1 MVLNYYDKIRKIRES
16 RGYKQEFLA
25 EQLNIT
31 QRAYSDIESGKTRLT
46 VERLI
51 EIVRILDTSLSEVFE
66 YEGNTILNNTFNDTS
81 TKNKGGN
88 LICKKEDF
96 EEQKK
101 LYERIILMKDEEISF
116 LRENLKK

>member
-1 MVLNYYDKIRKIRES
+1 MKLNYYDKIRKIREN
-16 RGYKQEFLA
+16 RGYKQEFVA
-25 EQLNIT
+25 DQLNIT
-31 QRAYSDIESGKTRLT
+31 QRTYSNIESGKTQLT

-51 EIVRILDTSLSEVFE
+51 EIVRILDTSLSEIFE
-66 YEGNTILNNTFNDTS
+66 YEGNTILNNNFNDTS

-88 LICKKEDF
+88 LICKTEDF

-116 LRENLKK
+116 LRESLKK